1 MGIPQLFGQ
10 YYSTRKAELRSRLL
24 AGDVPV
30 IVRVGPELFF
40 LHDRRRRQ
48 QQVTGEEYDRLK
60 HLCHIPLALYLRLAE
75 LVDQPLTA
83 RDVHELQRIAEWL
96 DALEP
101 QDGPSREI
109 VHCVRSVVGRALEAR
124 HVTADLLQQLA
135 RDPSDA
141 IEACIDRAAMVEL
154 SAVHEIVER
163 WTATFDD
170 EHWAQLRV
178 VVCANHQARYKQA
191 TKRYFQRR
199 LGEPQREGAAGEHHV
214 TYAESAATL
223 DEALDLLATQMLDAE
238 LGTAFRNSPLA
249 LQQDVLGDAAE
260 RALDEILGSGS

>member
-10 YYSTRKAELRSRLL
+10 YYATRKAELRGRLL
-24 AGDVPV
+24 AGEVPV
-30 IVRVGPELFF
+30 IVRVGPELIF
-40 LHDRRRRQ
+40 LHDRRRHRE
-48 QQVTGEEYDRLK
+48 QVTGEEYDRLK
-60 HLCHIPLALYLRLAE
+60 HMCHVPLALYLRLAE
-75 LVDQPLTA
+75 LVDEPMTA
-83 RDVHELQRIAEWL
+83 RDVRELQRIAEWL

-101 QDGPSREI
+101 QDDPGRAI

-124 HVTADLLQQLA
+124 HVTADVLQQLA

-214 TYAESAATL
+214 TYAENAATL
-223 DEALDLLATQMLDAE
+223 DEALDLLATQMLDTE

-260 RALDEILGSGS
+260 RALDVILGSGS